1 MLKFSK
7 SVESVR
13 NSLTTL
19 IRIAPL
25 LWRSEPI
32 GVTLMVLFLGL
43 EAAIPALTLL
53 LTKWSVDEITKL
65 GQPGNAF
72 PTFALI
78 GSWAL
83 LQLIQPFF
91 NVCNQLLQGNIAEKF
106 TAYINLELMAKAEE
120 IRGLDALEDKAFYN
134 DLKIIQEGAQNRPMN
149 LVILLALTARDMLTM
164 VSLMAIL
171 ATLAWWVPLALIA
184 AILPAT
190 LATIRLRDAGFKAL
204 LRNSEAGRRM
214 AYYSRIALSFSHAH
228 EVRLFG
234 LIPWLKE
241 RYTHLF
247 LSAHIDMKRVR
258 RKEATH
264 VLPTFS
270 LSIVVSAGMFAWAIW
285 KASLRQ
291 LTAGQVVILVQA
303 LSQAIFALR
312 DIANYIG
319 LLHERI
325 LYFDKYFSFL
335 GIASGVRQP
344 QNPVFLEQ
352 RQAYTIE
359 FNKVGFTYPDGR
371 TALADVS
378 FKILAGETIA
388 LVGENGAGKS
398 TIVKLLLRFY
408 DPTSGRILVNG
419 CDLKTLDLAQWRK
432 RVGAVFQDFNRYD
445 LSLRENIALA
455 DLSNLSDEQKLTRVV
470 DKVALSDLM
479 RELPEGLDTKL
490 GKEFGG
496 TELSGGQWQKI
507 AIARGLLKGVSVLIL
522 DEPTASVDPRSEFEI
537 FERFAKII

>member
-1 MLKFSK
+1 M
-7 SVESVR
+7 
-13 NSLTTL
+13 
-19 IRIAPL
+19 
-25 LWRSEPI
+25 
-32 GVTLMVLFLGL
+32 
-43 EAAIPALTLL
+43 
-53 LTKWSVDEITKL
+53 
-65 GQPGNAF
+65 
-72 PTFALI
+72 
-78 GSWAL
+78 
-83 LQLIQPFF
+83 
-91 NVCNQLLQGNIAEKF
+91 
-106 TAYINLELMAKAEE
+106 
-120 IRGLDALEDKAFYN
+120 
-134 DLKIIQEGAQNRPMN
+134 
-149 LVILLALTARDMLTM
+149 
-164 VSLMAIL
+164 
-171 ATLAWWVPLALIA
+171 
-184 AILPAT
+184 
-190 LATIRLRDAGFKAL
+190 
-204 LRNSEAGRRM
+204 
-214 AYYSRIALSFSHAH
+214 
-228 EVRLFG
+228 
-234 LIPWLKE
+234 
-241 RYTHLF
+241 
-247 LSAHIDMKRVR
+247 
-258 RKEATH
+258 
-264 VLPTFS
+264 
-270 LSIVVSAGMFAWAIW
+270 
-285 KASLRQ
+285 
-291 LTAGQVVILVQA
+291 VQA

-537 FERFAKII
+537 FERFAKIVQEPTTILITHRLASVRMVNKILVLRDGHLIEYGSHKKLLSNGGEYFELWALQSETYIQMSTT